1 MQIDAD
7 VDESRS
13 VLRYM
18 RRCCLC
24 FVCSC
29 CCDGDKDVVRDN
41 TRAKRVKECARAPAG
56 ALPAAV
62 GRLCIQF
69 ALSLGNPAALAA
81 AERVRNGPEV
91 GVDGSV
97 AWPRFCMQDHVRA
110 QCEKGKSPN

>member
-1 MQIDAD
+1 MGVGLGAKQQTHGPEEQQSEGCCLPGDAQIDAD

-41 TRAKRVKECARAPAG
+41 TRAKRVKECALVLATFQG
-56 ALPAAV
+56 L
-62 GRLCIQF
+62 
-69 ALSLGNPAALAA
+69 LGSNP
-81 AERVRNGPEV
+81 ET
-91 GVDGSV
+91 
-97 AWPRFCMQDHVRA
+97 
-110 QCEKGKSPN
+110 